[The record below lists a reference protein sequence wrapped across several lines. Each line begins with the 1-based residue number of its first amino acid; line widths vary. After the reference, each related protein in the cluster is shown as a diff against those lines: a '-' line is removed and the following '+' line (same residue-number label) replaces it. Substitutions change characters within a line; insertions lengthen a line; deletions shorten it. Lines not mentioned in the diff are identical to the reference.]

1 MATPLLT
8 ATHTLCIMEGDLH
21 VENLKEL
28 IRITK
33 IEELKDNYMLS
44 FMKNEKYYKIYWIDS
59 R

>member
-8 ATHTLCIMEGDLH
+8 ATHTLCIMAGDLH

-33 IEELKDNYMLS
+33 TEELNDNYAV
-44 FMKNEKYYKIYWIDS
+44 FYEKREVLQDLLD
-59 R
+59 

>member
-8 ATHTLCIMEGDLH
+8 ATHTLCIMVGDLH
-21 VENLKEL
+21 VENLEEL

-33 IEELKDNYMLS
+33 IEELKDNYAVPI
-44 FMKNEKYYKIYWIDS
+44 MKNEKYYNIYWIDS